1 MAKALSCV
9 ERARGGYKLALCA
22 PARDRVDSTHRVKAE
37 TALRETKPRAQQ
49 HNTTEYREKF
59 SRDHKKLR
67 KNDEDKLQKIIITK
81 KKPKI
86 IPQKPIISYLQRKT
100 DNRKLQKNIRSILT
114 R

>member
-9 ERARGGYKLALCA
+9 ERGGYKLALCA

-81 KKPKI
+81 IPKKTEDHT
-86 IPQKPIISYLQRKT
+86 SKT
-100 DNRKLQKNIRSILT
+100 DNIIPPAKNR
-114 R
+114 